1 MGIQDEDLLV
11 KLAASVDRGANW
23 LGSLQAPHGEFHGCG
38 SDLAGYYKALLMFA
52 ISGRLGAGGRCLSYV
67 KEKFA
72 SNSGELSSGTQKT
85 SLTRMQRNLAN
96 YMNGWVAIG
105 AWLLGDYQFSQRICA
120 LLKTQQGDSGG
131 VLTGPLQWALKER
144 YDLATA
150 ASCGRAFLLCG
161 LRAEALAAADFL
173 VEALKH
179 QNAPDSLALTFN
191 ADWRPLATSDREE
204 QTYYTFNP
212 SQRGEKVWFPA
223 FSAAFLCE
231 ANQVSENP
239 AYVLAAR
246 KYYAFLSKTPE
257 FADRTLDNGKSGWAA
272 ALLAQATGEERYRED
287 FRFIMPNVLGRQGPD
302 GEFGASARSHKPPG
316 AGNPASQ
323 TPLPRRLEQT
333 AEFTNWVAV
342 YLRMLAARVLS

>member
-1 MGIQDEDLLV
+1 METQDEDLLV
-11 KLAASVDRGANW
+11 KLAASVTRGANW
-23 LGSLQAPHGEFHGCG
+23 LGSLQKQDGEFHGCG

-52 ISGRLGAGGRCLSYV
+52 LCGRLEAGGRCLSYV
-67 KEKFA
+67 KEKFS
-72 SNSGELSSGTQKT
+72 SNSGELSSGTPKT

-96 YMNGWVAIG
+96 YMDGWVAIG

-131 VLTGPLQWALKER
+131 ILTGPLKWALTER

-161 LRAEALAAADFL
+161 LRAEAMAAADFL
-173 VEALKH
+173 VEALKY
-179 QNAPDSLALTFN
+179 QNAPDSLALSFD
-191 ADWRPLATSDREE
+191 ADWRPLTASDREE
-204 QTYYTFNP
+204 RTYYTFDP

-231 ANQVSENP
+231 VSQVSENA
-239 AYVLAAR
+239 AYVPAAR
-246 KYYAFLSKTPE
+246 EYYDFICKTPE
-257 FADRTLDNGKSGWAA
+257 FVGRTLDNGKSGWAA
-272 ALLAQATGEERYRED
+272 GLLAQATGEERYREA

-302 GEFGASARSHKPPG
+302 GEFGSSSRSHKASG
-316 AGNPASQ
+316 AENPASS
-323 TPLPRRLEQT
+323 TPFPRRLEQT

-342 YLRMLAARVLS
+342 YLRMLSSRVLV